1 LEDDDFWLLFK
12 AYAFGD
18 NNNKE
23 HLDIGYQI
31 AAKLKGNP
39 LAAESAAEM
48 LREQPTLGHWNSI
61 IRDGVW
67 ESLQHRGGIM
77 TTLKIN
83 YYLLS
88 NQLQ

>member
-1 LEDDDFWLLFK
+1 MGGRAPAVHLKKVKLGALEDDDFWLLFK

-31 AAKLKGNP
+31 AAKLKGSP

-48 LREQPTLGHWNSI
+48 LREQPTLGH
-61 IRDGVW
+61 
-67 ESLQHRGGIM
+67 
-77 TTLKIN
+77 
-83 YYLLS
+83 
-88 NQLQ
+88 